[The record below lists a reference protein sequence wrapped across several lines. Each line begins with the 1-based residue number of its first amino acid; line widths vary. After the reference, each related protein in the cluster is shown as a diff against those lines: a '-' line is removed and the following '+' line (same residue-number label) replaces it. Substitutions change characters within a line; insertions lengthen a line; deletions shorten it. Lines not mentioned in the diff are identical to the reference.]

1 MLPKQQMLAER
12 DRQARERV
20 EAERERSLVRT
31 RDAADRWAVAEQ
43 IKADAPPRGTRAER
57 LQRELTTEGRAGCC
71 GAPLAADTEP
81 SGKYTERHRRGLP
94 SVGLPPSPACPAA
107 VESNRLKDQHYK
119 NRRRERA
126 GE

>member
-1 MLPKQQMLAER
+1 MFR
-12 DRQARERV
+12 
-20 EAERERSLVRT
+20 
-31 RDAADRWAVAEQ
+31 
-43 IKADAPPRGTRAER
+43 RAER
-57 LQRELTTEGRAGCC
+57 LRRELSADDRAGCC

-94 SVGLPPSPACPAA
+94 SVGLPPSPACDPA
-107 VESNRLKDQHYK
+107 VESNRLQDQQYK